1 MIKSNPIELAKITSI
16 GATTPVTFSL
26 STAISDYSYQMAKME
41 TQETCVVISLTALT
55 GSLPTLTFDVYET
68 VDGHDFHVG
77 TTGAMSS
84 PDDRVIDSG
93 GGTTASGATFTS
105 TSMLRL
111 LGKGTDMKVV
121 VTPSAVTIA
130 TVAATIN
137 VILYDGA

>member
-1 MIKSNPIELAKITSI
+1 MSKRNPIELAKITSM
-16 GATTPVTFSL
+16 GTTTPVTFRL
-26 STAISDYSYQMAKME
+26 STAIPDYSYQMAKME
-41 TQETCVVISLTALT
+41 TQEMCIAISVSALS
-55 GSLPTLTFDVYET
+55 GSQPTLTFDVYET

-77 TTGAMSS
+77 TTGAMNA

-93 GGTTASGATFTS
+93 GGTTASGATFSS

-111 LGKGTDMKVV
+111 LGKGTDMTVV
-121 VTPSAVTIA
+121 VTPSAITMG